1 MPNQILVLP
10 VGGSAS
16 RMQGLPK
23 FLLPFDSESVLIE
36 KHITAALDNEFSKV
50 VVIVRDNF
58 FEITSLYLSKFDSR
72 VQIIKLDVRT
82 KTMCETLLL
91 GLKGMKFTLEDQIVV
106 ALADTAFSRIQY
118 QEIYSK
124 ALTLTSDPQ
133 LILFEGTEEQFGKL
147 GQVEIDQHENVTA
160 MKDKVPGCRF
170 KFFWGI
176 ASFPYSLFER
186 VDEIEAHIGISIQK
200 WLDDGL
206 VVKGI
211 PVNSLYFDCGTFSEY
226 RRFMNSNAMD

>member
-1 MPNQILVLP
+1 
-10 VGGSAS
+10 
-16 RMQGLPK
+16 MQGLPK
-23 FLLPFDSESVLIE
+23 FLLPFDSESILIE
-36 KHITAALDNEFSKV
+36 RHITAALNNEFSKV
-50 VVIVRDNF
+50 LIIVRDDF

-72 VQIIKLDVRT
+72 VQILKLDVQT

-91 GLKGMKFTLEDQIVV
+91 GLQGIKFSPDDQIVV
-106 ALADTAFSRIQY
+106 ALADTAFSRNQY

-124 ALTLTSDPQ
+124 ALTLSSEPL

-147 GQVEIDQHENVTA
+147 GQVEIDEQGYVTA

-186 VDEIEAHIGISIQK
+186 VDGVDAHIGISIQK

-206 VVKGI
+206 VVKGV
-211 PVNSLYFDCGTFSEY
+211 PVYSLYFDCGTFSEY